1 MAKAIKYKI
10 IELRSLM
17 ENNMAKIVKERLKRI
32 EKERNNVHQ
41 EVQATYTIFDKDG
54 ERYFQIDTYG
64 RDDREMPEKISQ
76 SVQIDKEMALELIK
90 LLNDA
95 FK

>member
-1 MAKAIKYKI
+1 MT
-10 IELRSLM
+10 E
-17 ENNMAKIVKERLKRI
+17 VKEYRGHIRNWRDLC
-32 EKERNNVHQ
+32 KELNIT
-41 EVQATYTIFDKDG
+41 EYD
-54 ERYFQIDTYG
+54 G